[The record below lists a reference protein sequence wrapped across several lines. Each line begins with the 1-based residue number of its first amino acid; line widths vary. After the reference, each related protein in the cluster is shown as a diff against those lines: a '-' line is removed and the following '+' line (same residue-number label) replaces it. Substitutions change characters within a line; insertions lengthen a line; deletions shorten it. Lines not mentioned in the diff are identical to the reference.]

1 MPEKRPKPSYDLTI
15 LELCGIAGVVGCGDY
30 AISLIHNFNAAST
43 FSGALHSADVGVTA
57 SFGAIAYCAY
67 RYFRPKAPLKG

>member
-1 MPEKRPKPSYDLTI
+1 MPEKQTKPIYDLTI
-15 LELCGIAGVVGCGDY
+15 PELLGVAGVVGIGDY
-30 AISLIHNFNAAST
+30 AISLINNFNDAST

-67 RYFRPKAPLKG
+67 RYLRPKAP

>member
-1 MPEKRPKPSYDLTI
+1 MESGMPEKRPKPDLTI
-15 LELCGIAGVVGCGDY
+15 SELFGVAGVVGCGDY

-43 FSGALHSADVGVTA
+43 FSGVLHSADVGVTA

-67 RYFRPKAPLKG
+67 RYFRPRAT